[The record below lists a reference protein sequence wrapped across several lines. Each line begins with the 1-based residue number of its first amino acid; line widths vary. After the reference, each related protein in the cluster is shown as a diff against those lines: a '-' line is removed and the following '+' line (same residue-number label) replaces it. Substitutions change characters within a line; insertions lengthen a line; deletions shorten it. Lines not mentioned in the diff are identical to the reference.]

1 MKNCA
6 FTICAKNY
14 IGLAKVLEQSFIKHN
29 PEADFYIFI
38 ADELSEEQRKL
49 CASNIIP
56 AKDTLP
62 CSKELWEEMSFK
74 YDIVE
79 FCTAIKPLCFL
90 YLMDKAYAK
99 ALCFDPDIL
108 FFSSMGEAWE
118 ILDNYAALV
127 TPHIAY
133 PYIIITEKEM
143 DDHGMLSSGIYN
155 LGFIGLKDTASV
167 RTMLTWWADR
177 LSRNCVSEIQDGF
190 FTDQKWM
197 DWLPWLLNNGEL
209 YVSRH
214 LGWNIAP
221 WNLKERKV
229 IKKQDAY
236 HVLLKREEAIV
247 HPLVFFHYSA
257 VKYEDLL
264 NGIYRNRNFELDKDD
279 NNLID
284 LLTIY
289 GDRIRESDFQAYL
302 SWAYTYNCFSNGDRI
317 QLSHRR
323 IYKRLVDEGI
333 RYDHVFSSEGVFYKM
348 LKKRKLLFQS
358 NNSPERMK
366 ADKVSNYG
374 KKIALFDQLSYLFV
388 KLVGFERYTLLC
400 RFLTHY
406 LKKRNYVRLL
416 GKEYRKFDV

>member
-1 MKNCA
+1 MKKCA

-29 PEADFYIFI
+29 PGLDFYIFV
-38 ADELSEEQRKL
+38 ADELTGEQLKEFP
-49 CASNIIP
+49 SNIIQ
-56 AKDTLP
+56 AKDNLTCKP
-62 CSKELWEEMSFK
+62 ELWNEMSFK

-79 FCTAIKPLCFL
+79 FSTAIRPLCL
-90 YLMDKAYAK
+90 QYLLDKAYEK
-99 ALCFDPDIL
+99 ILYFDPDIL
-108 FFSSMGEAWE
+108 IFSTVDEAWK
-118 ILDNYAALV
+118 ILDDYSVLV

-133 PYIIITEKEM
+133 PYITVTEKEM
-143 DDHGMLSSGIYN
+143 DDYGMLSSGVYN
-155 LGFIGLKDTASV
+155 MGFWGIKDTASV
-167 RTMLTWWADR
+167 RTLLIWWFDR
-177 LSRNCVSEIQDGF
+177 LSRHCISEIQDGF

-197 DWLPWLLNNGEL
+197 DWLPWILNNGEL

-229 IKKQDAY
+229 IKTDNTYQ
-236 HVLLKREEAIV
+236 VLLKRDEAIV
-247 HPLVFFHYSA
+247 QPLVFFHYSA
-257 VKYEDLL
+257 VKYTDLIK
-264 NGIYRNRNFELDKDD
+264 GIYRNRNFELDIDDD
-279 NNLID
+279 NLIE
-284 LLTIY
+284 LLKIY
-289 GDRIRESDFQAYL
+289 GDYIRESDFLAYL
-302 SWAYTYNCFSNGDRI
+302 SFPYSYNCFSNGDLI

-333 RYDHVFSSEGVFYKM
+333 HYDNVFSSEGAFYRM

-374 KKIALFDQLSYLFV
+374 KKVAVFDKLSYLFV
-388 KLVGFERYTLLC
+388 KIIGFEKYTLLC

-406 LKKRNYVRLL
+406 LKKKNYVRLL
-416 GKEYRKFDV
+416 GKEFRKFDI